1 MKLRFGGYQ
10 IDRATR
16 FRIILWLVVCVIFGL
31 WTLIPP
37 WDNWAGAFGAMHG
50 ATGMVANLFVFGLPF
65 SLGIALMFT
74 TSSAHR
80 KFAQN
85 PRDSKTVI
93 KTIFFHYLYLIV
105 VFSIYATL
113 VTIAVFSNR
122 VIRYSLVNPFDIF
135 SYFPGVLLSGIIII
149 MILTSLLLPI
159 ALAVD
164 DWRFSTILGSG
175 FLYSLSSTFGT
186 SSYHMH
192 ELSLFSLGH
201 LYRFLAIALSGD
213 VTCPTMG
220 QIWGDPDRMHM
231 IMGLYIDWGG
241 LLGPLLTYGVISFFS
256 LLLSIQIFK
265 NHYALWIYDLE
276 YNEDWVPD
284 ESSALDTS
292 KSQSLDKM
300 EGKNQKILTRHRQI
314 VVVIIVTMI
323 IVGPIL
329 LSSYARERETDL
341 THVLYENPRRT
352 IILGELYYGEVD
364 VPAPPV
370 GMNNMYQIETEIL
383 DWGSCPEP
391 LERWSGLRDMS
402 LEEYLEMNATER
414 ENLARSGHLSI
425 TREDPSTGS
434 GWWGMGFTL
443 TDYGTFVWIFKY
455 NCTEMSPC
463 SLTVSIKVS
472 VRAT

>member
-1 MKLRFGGYQ
+1 LKIGFGGYQ
-10 IDRATR
+10 IDRSIR
-16 FRIILWLVVCVIFGL
+16 NRIILWVIVCLIFGL
-31 WTLIPP
+31 WALLPP

-50 ATGMVANLFVFGLPF
+50 ATGMVATLFVFGLPF
-65 SLGIALMFT
+65 SLGVALMFT

-93 KTIFFHYLYLIV
+93 KTIFVHYLYLIV
-105 VFSIYATL
+105 VFSIYVTL

-122 VIRYSLVNPFDIF
+122 VIRYSLVNPIDIF
-135 SYFPGVLLSGIIII
+135 RYFPGVVLSGIFISS
-149 MILTSLLLPI
+149 ILTCLLLPI
-159 ALAVD
+159 VLAVD

-175 FLYSLSSTFGT
+175 FLYGLSSTFGT
-186 SSYHMH
+186 GSFRMH
-192 ELSLFSLGH
+192 ELSIFAPSH

-231 IMGLYIDWGG
+231 IMGLYVDWGG
-241 LLGPLLTYGVISFFS
+241 LLGPLLAYGVISVFS
-256 LLLSIQIFK
+256 LLLSIQIYK
-265 NHYALWIYDLE
+265 NHYALWIYDVE
-276 YNEDWVPD
+276 YTEDWVAD
-284 ESSALDTS
+284 ESSA
-292 KSQSLDKM
+292 KAQSLDKM

-314 VVVIIVTMI
+314 VVVVIIAMI
-323 IVGPIL
+323 VLGPIL
-329 LSSYARERETDL
+329 ISSYARERETDL
-341 THVLYENPRRT
+341 THVLYENPGRT
-352 IILGELYYGEVD
+352 IILGELCYGEVD
-364 VPAPPV
+364 VPAHPV

-391 LERWSGLRDMS
+391 LERWSGFRDIS
-402 LEEYLEMNATER
+402 LDEYLELNATER

-443 TDYGTFVWIFKY
+443 TDYGTFVWLFKY

-472 VRAT
+472 VRAS